1 MPTPP
6 SDVRVPRPSARRRR
20 GALAVLPLL
29 LAAALAACGS
39 GPSAAT
45 GSASASAAPKTLTI
59 GAIPDQDP
67 QKLQRLYSSVA
78 DDLGTALG
86 VKVVYRPVT
95 DYAAAVSL
103 FRTGDLQ
110 LVWFG
115 GLTGTQA
122 RLQTPGAVPLVQREI
137 DSNFHSLFIASTAA
151 GLAPVTDVAGLT
163 ELRGKRFTFGSQSS
177 TSGFLMPAYFLTQA
191 GVDPQKGFT
200 GDPGFSGSH
209 DKTIDLVTSGT
220 YQAGAV
226 NEQVWKTRLAA
237 GTVDTSK
244 VSVVFRTPAYSDYH
258 WLLGPDAV
266 KEFGADFPQR
276 VSKAFEALDASKPQD
291 KQVLSLFGAKQFVP
305 TTAANYAQIE
315 QVGRQ
320 LGLIT
325 SK

>member
-122 RLQTPGAVPLVQREI
+122 RLQTPGAVPLVQRDI

-151 GLAPVTDVAGLT
+151 GLP
-163 ELRGKRFTFGSQSS
+163 R
-177 TSGFLMPAYFLTQA
+177 
-191 GVDPQKGFT
+191 
-200 GDPGFSGSH
+200 
-209 DKTIDLVTSGT
+209 
-220 YQAGAV
+220 
-226 NEQVWKTRLAA
+226 
-237 GTVDTSK
+237 
-244 VSVVFRTPAYSDYH
+244 
-258 WLLGPDAV
+258 
-266 KEFGADFPQR
+266 
-276 VSKAFEALDASKPQD
+276 
-291 KQVLSLFGAKQFVP
+291 
-305 TTAANYAQIE
+305 
-315 QVGRQ
+315 
-320 LGLIT
+320 
-325 SK
+325 